1 MYFSIFLSCVL
12 RPVTCEMSRMK
23 SSDSNDT
30 ILVSVEKLNVFTISK
45 LARKSSRGTVPRKI

>member
-45 LARKSSRGTVPRKI
+45 LAKSSRGTVPRKI